1 MVVLGNLRKL
11 IGERIRMAR
20 KQRGF
25 TQEELGERAQL
36 KYSYIGAV
44 ERGTR
49 NISLDSLEKILSA
62 LDTDLGTFFDF
73 KEIEVTS
80 SDLDKKA
87 VLEIHQQFLEDR
99 SIDEIKLIH
108 KITRDILLAKN

>member
-1 MVVLGNLRKL
+1 LGNLRKL
-11 IGERIRMAR
+11 IGERVRMIR

-49 NISLDSLEKILSA
+49 NISLDSLEKIISA
-62 LDTDLGTFFDF
+62 LNTDLGTFFQFNDVEMASNDF
-73 KEIEVTS
+73 
-80 SDLDKKA
+80 DKKA
-87 VLEIHQQFLEDR
+87 LLEIHQQFLEQR
-99 SIDEIKLIH
+99 SMDEIKLIH
-108 KITRDILLAKN
+108 KITRDILLVKN